1 MKDLLEA
8 LLFATPEPLSPHRLG
23 KILGISPEAVAEL
36 ISELN
41 AEYEATSRAFR
52 IEHIAQG
59 YQLYTLPR
67 YGNWIRLL
75 TPSRDQRL
83 SRASLETLA
92 IIAYNQPI
100 TRPQIE
106 AIRGVDSW
114 APITTLLGR
123 RLIQTRG
130 RASSPGRPIIY
141 VTSREFLRYFGLAD
155 LSELPRKEEL
165 EGFLAVRD
173 GEAET
178 PSTG

>member
-1 MKDLLEA
+1 MKDVLEA
-8 LLFATPEPLSPHRLG
+8 LLFAASEPLSLHRLG
-23 KILGISPEAVAEL
+23 KILGISPGAVAEL

-41 AEYEATSRAFR
+41 GEYEATGRAFR

-83 SRASLETLA
+83 SKASLETLA

-100 TRPQIE
+100 SRPQIE
-106 AIRGVDSW
+106 AIRGVDSL
-114 APITTLLGR
+114 APIATLLSR

-130 RASSPGRPIIY
+130 RASSPGRPILY
-141 VTSREFLRYFGLAD
+141 STSREFLRYFGLAD
-155 LSELPRKEEL
+155 LSELPRREEL
-165 EGFLAVRD
+165 EEFLRGRD
-173 GEAET
+173 GDAET
-178 PSTG
+178 PGTG